1 MPETFPQPSM
11 PGTRGPSPLEPS
23 DALLLL
29 ATGRQDP
36 EAFRQLYDRY
46 AGRLM
51 AYVHAMGRGRLP
63 AEDVVQEVFVA
74 LWRKAGQYRPALGTP
89 EAWIFTIT
97 RNKVLDIWRSRSPVE
112 DRGEL
117 DLETLMDG
125 TSTPDPTLVATIHKA
140 LQDLP
145 ADQRRPLVLAYFGG
159 YTYEEAAGRLGVPVG
174 TLKSRI
180 RLALGQLKGLLG
192 DP

>member
-1 MPETFPQPSM
+1 MPESLPQP
-11 PGTRGPSPLEPS
+11 PSPVANGSLPA
-23 DALLLL
+23 DAADGALLQ
-29 ATGRQDP
+29 AVGTQDP
-36 EAFRQLYDRY
+36 EAFRLLYDRY
-46 AGRLM
+46 AGRLL
-51 AYVHAMGRGRLP
+51 AYVQAMGRGRLP
-63 AEDVVQEVFVA
+63 AEDLVQEVFVA
-74 LWRKAGQYRPALGTP
+74 VWRKAGQYRPALGTP

-97 RNKVLDIWRSRSPVE
+97 RNKVLDIWRSHSPVE

-117 DLETLMDG
+117 ELETLMDG
-125 TSTPDPTLVATIHKA
+125 TSTPDPAVVATIHKA
-140 LQDLP
+140 LRGLP
-145 ADQRRPLVLAYFGG
+145 EDQRRPLVLAYFGG